1 MKHAPLSGHRVC
13 IACQQAY
20 PITMFAGRGSKTCKR
35 CRDARD
41 AKVQARAAPKS
52 PPYTAPELRAPVRPG
67 ALDAYA
73 LPTRHMGKRYYPDGR
88 VEPVE

>member
-52 PPYTAPELRAPVRPG
+52 PPYTAPELRMPVRSG
-67 ALDAYA
+67 ALAA
-73 LPTRHMGKRYYPDGR
+73 FELPTRHMGKRYYPDGR
-88 VEPVE
+88 VEPIE